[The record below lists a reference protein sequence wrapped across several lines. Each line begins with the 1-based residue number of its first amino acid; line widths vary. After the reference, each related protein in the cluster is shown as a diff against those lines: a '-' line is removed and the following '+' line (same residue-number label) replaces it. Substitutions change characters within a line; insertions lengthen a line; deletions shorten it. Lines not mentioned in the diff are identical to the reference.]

1 MGAGKAEGG
10 CPALFL
16 PIILF
21 SDAFH
26 KTHWPEKYAP
36 CRPFPAGEVLKD
48 WVLTGASAN
57 KYNKRGHGPF
67 RDHKGG
73 VPMAGMCLSRKL
85 EETDMKEHYSRN
97 IPALTEGECAL
108 LRSKR
113 VLVVG
118 CGGLGGHIIDLLTR
132 VGVGSLRVV
141 DGDVFEPTN
150 LNRQLLS
157 DTAVLG
163 RPKAEV
169 AAEHIRRVSPDTQA
183 EAVNCF
189 MTEENARELI
199 RDCDLVMDALDSIG
213 ARRILAQACA
223 DSGIPYVYGAVQGW
237 VAQAAVSMPGD
248 GLIRRLFPQKTEIP
262 DKSVLSFTPALCAS
276 VQTAL
281 AVKLLVGRPVRTGV
295 IYHLDLL
302 DQEFE
307 VIPMA

>member
-1 MGAGKAEGG
+1 MQA
-10 CPALFL
+10 
-16 PIILF
+16 
-21 SDAFH
+21 
-26 KTHWPEKYAP
+26 
-36 CRPFPAGEVLKD
+36 R
-48 WVLTGASAN
+48 
-57 KYNKRGHGPF
+57 
-67 RDHKGG
+67 
-73 VPMAGMCLSRKL
+73 
-85 EETDMKEHYSRN
+85 YSRN
-97 IPALTEGECAL
+97 IPALTGAECAL

-118 CGGLGGHIIDLLTR
+118 CGGLGGHITDLLTR
-132 VGVGSLRVV
+132 LGVGFLRVV

-189 MTEENARELI
+189 MTGENARELI

-213 ARRILAQACA
+213 ARRILARACSDA
-223 DSGIPYVYGAVQGW
+223 GVPYIYGAVQGW

-248 GLIRRLFPQKTEIP
+248 GLIGRLFPQETEIS

-295 IYHLDLL
+295 VYHLDLL

-307 VIPMA
+307 SIPMV